1 MEYNYW
7 LPITSYCLNCG
18 WIITSCG
25 CVILTWGQIWQ
36 VVKEEGIHPYP
47 EPRDAGDKH
56 VRFLVRYGIS
66 VGSGKLPEM
75 DGESGYATR
84 VTDNR

>member
-36 VVKEEGIHPYP
+36 VVKEEGILILILSQ
-47 EPRDAGDKH
+47 ETQE
-56 VRFLVRYGIS
+56 IN
-66 VGSGKLPEM
+66 M
-75 DGESGYATR
+75 
-84 VTDNR
+84 